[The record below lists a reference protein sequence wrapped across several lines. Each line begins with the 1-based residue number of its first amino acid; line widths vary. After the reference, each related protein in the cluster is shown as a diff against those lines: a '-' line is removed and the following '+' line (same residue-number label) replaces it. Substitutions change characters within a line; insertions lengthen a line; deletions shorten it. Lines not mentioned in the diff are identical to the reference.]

1 MEERLVDFVLYYV
14 GEVEIK
20 RTYSQMCIEKRNL
33 PTQNWE
39 LYNYIKNLV
48 DDFVEDNDLSNDWFE
63 TKIGLIEDLFEELL
77 KKI

>member
-1 MEERLVDFVLYYV
+1 MEKRLVEYVLCCV
-14 GEVEIK
+14 GENEIR
-20 RTYSQMCIEKRNL
+20 RTYSQMCMEKRNL

-63 TKIGLIEDLFEELL
+63 TEVGLIEDLFEELL
-77 KKI
+77 KEI